1 MKSLRFRMTVAAAA
15 ALIAGVN
22 AAQAQTTSGTCTVS
36 PAVAG
41 GSGADVCQKG
51 RDLFSFLVP
60 QVGVALSGGNTILG
74 EGGTLGG
81 WGKRMLQLR
90 VSAVDG
96 RVPANDVPV
105 RVTGAAA
112 SSDFGAQRVPVPMP
126 SLDAAVGLFKG
137 VPLGLTNVGGVDVLL
152 GASYLPTIEEDDFEL
167 SPTGSNWAFSYGVR
181 VGALQESSLVPGVS
195 LSFMR
200 RKLPTMNFGYGSTND
215 TLRVENFAL
224 TSNALRLAA
233 SKRFLVFGVAAGVGR
248 DQIEGTSSLRAAV
261 NEQILVTSQ
270 RFSAALPNLR
280 TKVSRNTAFVNA
292 SLNLVVLRLV
302 GEYGWSSKGESLN
315 TLNTFGSH
323 QANEG
328 YRYGS
333 VGLTVRF

>member
-1 MKSLRFRMTVAAAA
+1 MKAVRSSIVAAAA
-15 ALIAGVN
+15 VACLAGV
-22 AAQAQTTSGTCTVS
+22 APVGAQTTSGSCTVS

-41 GSGADVCQKG
+41 ASGADMCQKG
-51 RDLFSFLVP
+51 RDVFSLLVP
-60 QVGVALSGGNTILG
+60 QIGVALSGGNTILG

-81 WGKRMLQLR
+81 WGKRIVQLR
-90 VSAVDG
+90 LSAVDG
-96 RVPANDVPV
+96 RVPANEVPI

-112 SSDFGAQRVPVPMP
+112 ASDFGASRVPVPMP

-137 VPLGLTNVGGVDVLL
+137 IPFGLTNVGGVDVLL
-152 GASYLPTIEEDDFEL
+152 GATYLPTIEEADFEL
-167 SPTGSNWAFSYGVR
+167 TPTGANWAFSYGVR
-181 VGALQESSLVPGVS
+181 VGALQESSLVPGLS

-233 SKRFLVFGVAAGVGR
+233 SKRFLIFGVAAGVGR
-248 DQIEGTSSLRAAV
+248 DQIEGTSSLRATV
-261 NEQILVTSQ
+261 NEQILTTNQ
-270 RFSAALPNLR
+270 RFSGSLPNLR
-280 TKVSRNTAFVNA
+280 TTVSRNTAFVNG
-292 SLNLVVLRLV
+292 SLNLVIMRLV

-315 TLNTFGSH
+315 TLNTFGTH

-328 YRYGS
+328 YRYAS